1 MHVASSCAETLI
13 LLVLTATPRSPRRVG
28 LLAQSQRDL
37 SYAPGAHRDCRVSRE
52 KQVKQASETG
62 LPPID
67 SDADQ
72 ADHDWLAALRAR
84 GSCSLARSLPDTGL
98 KLSICPSECTGSLYL
113 LALAPSMMV
122 PDICSIL
129 PLRLA
134 KLSCSSL
141 RKEALCQKPLRAPR
155 DGNRST
161 QG

>member
-1 MHVASSCAETLI
+1 MRRDSHFASVDGHSALPQEGWAVGTI
-13 LLVLTATPRSPRRVG
+13 ATGSRLRARSASRLQGKPR
-28 LLAQSQRDL
+28 
-37 SYAPGAHRDCRVSRE
+37 E
-52 KQVKQASETG
+52 QVKQASETG

-84 GSCSLARSLPDTGL
+84 GSCSLARSLPDTGVR
-98 KLSICPSECTGSLYL
+98 LSICPSECTGSLYL

-129 PLRLA
+129 PLRALR
-134 KLSCSSL
+134 KSSCSSL
-141 RKEALCQKPLRAPR
+141 RKEALCQKPLRPPR

>member
-1 MHVASSCAETLI
+1 
-13 LLVLTATPRSPRRVG
+13 
-28 LLAQSQRDL
+28 LAQGSALRARSASRLQRKPRAAEKAEAD
-37 SYAPGAHRDCRVSRE
+37 E
-52 KQVKQASETG
+52 QKQVKQASETG

-98 KLSICPSECTGSLYL
+98 RLSIRPYECTGSLYL
-113 LALAPSMMV
+113 LALAPCMMV

-134 KLSCSSL
+134 KSSCSSL
-141 RKEALCQKPLRAPR
+141 RKEPLCQKLLRAPR